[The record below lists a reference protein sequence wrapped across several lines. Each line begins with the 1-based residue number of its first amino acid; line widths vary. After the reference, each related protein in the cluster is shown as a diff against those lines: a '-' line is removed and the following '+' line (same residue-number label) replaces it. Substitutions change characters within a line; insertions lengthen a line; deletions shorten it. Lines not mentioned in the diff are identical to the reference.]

1 MKDRQANCLVIMWE
15 GPHVREPMYYHGGVF
30 DVAIT
35 GVTFA
40 VSSGV
45 ARIVSNTFTFSCK
58 NKIFIFHF
66 IC

>member
-1 MKDRQANCLVIMWE
+1 MWE

-35 GVTFA
+35 GVTFVTFA

-45 ARIVSNTFTFSCK
+45 ARFFQYIYVFSQE
-58 NKIFIFHF
+58 
-66 IC
+66 